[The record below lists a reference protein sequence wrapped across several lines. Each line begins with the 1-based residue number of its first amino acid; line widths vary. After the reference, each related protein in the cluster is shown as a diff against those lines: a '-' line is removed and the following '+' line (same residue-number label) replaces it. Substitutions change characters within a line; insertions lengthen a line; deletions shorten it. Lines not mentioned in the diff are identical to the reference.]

1 MFLHQRL
8 DSNWVVSESEM
19 LIHRLT
25 NEEREVDIVLRYRLG
40 QHDFLISIEC
50 TDTSRP
56 ASSTWVEAMAKKHEF
71 LPTSKLVLWS
81 ASGFYKPAIEMAK
94 MLGIDIVEQD
104 NDEEKEWSKFKN
116 IFNRSFV
123 KLVSPKYSHFIDFID
138 ENGNK
143 SRLEGPNNYLLKG
156 TDNEFCFSILEL
168 KQLVINNQKLGSAL
182 LDHATDKNKDFWAQ
196 FVPPFDCLVQKE
208 DGVWVE
214 VFRIGFGIKVNT
226 DNTRLESKS
235 IYYEN
240 SVSTL
245 ASGAIKNGIFE
256 IFVQEKKDQ
265 TPVVSAWIDTKAKK

>member
-1 MFLHQRL
+1 
-8 DSNWVVSESEM
+8 
-19 LIHRLT
+19 
-25 NEEREVDIVLRYRLG
+25 
-40 QHDFLISIEC
+40 
-50 TDTSRP
+50 
-56 ASSTWVEAMAKKHEF
+56 MAKKHEF